1 MLEELFD
8 DLRLVNN
15 ADDAHS
21 PLAHRAGQGVCFVDF
36 SDEVRP
42 ALFLRFRNTR
52 PMGSLLTFL
61 VVGVSIGGVAGLSL
75 WVWLGRQTESE
86 SFRAE
91 VRSGFVS
98 DAGPINF
105 LQVFQQ
111 NQYVNDPL
119 SCYLR
124 ATRGHPLAGRS
135 PISRQ
140 VKKHRRFL

>member
-1 MLEELFD
+1 MLKDFFD
-8 DLRLVNN
+8 YVRLVDE
-15 ADDAHS
+15 ADDPHL
-21 PLAHRAGQGVCFVDF
+21 PLTLGTREGIGLIDL

-135 PISRQ
+135 PIST
-140 VKKHRRFL
+140 H